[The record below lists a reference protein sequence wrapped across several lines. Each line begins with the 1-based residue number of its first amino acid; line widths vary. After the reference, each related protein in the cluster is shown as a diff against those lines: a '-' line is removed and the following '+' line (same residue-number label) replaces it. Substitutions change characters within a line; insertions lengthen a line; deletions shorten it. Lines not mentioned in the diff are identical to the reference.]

1 MAEAETLA
9 GQDVFPRHLNY
20 VGLNTPQRAEYAE
33 ADLPV
38 TGTIPADVTGT
49 FFRAVPDPAFPPFVD
64 DAGAILSADG
74 MISAVRFAD
83 GAAQTAIRYVGTARH
98 RAEVAAGRALFG
110 KYRNPFTD
118 RPEAAGI
125 DRTVANTTP
134 VWHAGRLLM
143 TKEDGRPYRVDP
155 VTLETLGPWD
165 FGGALRSETM
175 TAHVRIDPATGAM
188 YAFGY
193 EAAGLASPTI
203 AYFVIDAAGHLVREQ
218 WFDAPYCAMMH
229 DFTITEHYA
238 LFPIYPT
245 TADLDR
251 LKAGGEHWVHHQDLD
266 SWLGVMPRDGDVSEL
281 RWFRGPRGVSCY
293 HMMNAFEDAQ
303 GLIHFDQC
311 LSDSNAFPFIREASG
326 IAIAQ
331 PDLNGRLERWTV
343 DPKGSADTVQTTVI
357 GPPGDFPVI
366 PAARQGRPYDHAW
379 MLTMNPERRGPPV
392 LGGPVGAMFDVL
404 LRLDMTGGAPEA
416 LVLPMGSCFN
426 EPVHVPAADPAHQ
439 GWLVTMVDHQTGP
452 DSFTHECWII
462 DAGAVGAG
470 PVAKVTMPHRLRPQV
485 HGWWVPAAQI
495 AGATR

>member
-1 MAEAETLA
+1 MADNDRS
-9 GQDVFPRHLNY
+9 GFPHEPNY
-20 VGLNTPQRAEYAE
+20 IGLNTPQRAEYAVD
-33 ADLPV
+33 DLAV

-49 FFRAVPDPAFPPFVD
+49 FFRAVPDPAFPPFID

-74 MISAVRFAD
+74 MISAIRFAQ
-83 GAAQTAIRYVGTARH
+83 GKASTAIRYVGTARH
-98 RAEVAAGRALFG
+98 LAEVAAGRALFG
-110 KYRNPFTD
+110 RYRNPYTD

-155 VTLETLGPWD
+155 VTLETLGRYD
-165 FGGALRSETM
+165 FDGALRSETM
-175 TAHVRIDPATGAM
+175 TAHVRVDPETGELF
-188 YAFGY
+188 AFGY
-193 EAAGLASPTI
+193 EAAGLASATI
-203 AYFVIDAAGHLVREQ
+203 SYFIVDRDGTLVREQ

-229 DFTITEHYA
+229 DFAITRNYA

-251 LKAGGEHWVHHQDLD
+251 LKAGGDHWVHHQDLD
-266 SWLGVMPRDGDVSEL
+266 SWLGVMPRYGDVAEM

-293 HMMNAFEDAQ
+293 HMMNAFEDEA

-326 IAIAQ
+326 IDIAQ
-331 PDLNGRLERWTV
+331 ADLNGRLARWTI
-343 DPKGSADTVQTTVI
+343 DPRGTGDTISETVI

-366 PAARQGRPYDHAW
+366 PADRQGRPQSHGW

-392 LGGPVGAMFDVL
+392 FGGPVGAMFDML
-404 LRLDMTGGAPEA
+404 LRLDFTGGAPQA
-416 LVLPMGSCFN
+416 LALPMGSCFN
-426 EPVHVPAADPAHQ
+426 EPVHAPSATPGHE
-439 GWLVTMVDHQTGP
+439 GWLITVVDRQTEP

-462 DAGAVGAG
+462 DAGNLGAG
-470 PVAKVTMPHRLRPQV
+470 PVARVAMPHRLRPQV
-485 HGWWVPAAQI
+485 HGWWG
-495 AGATR
+495 AGV